1 LVYTFTSWGRNVTE
15 VEAYRALSSKSRL
28 QIMKMLYRKPLSVD
42 EIAEK
47 SGLRPITVRHHL
59 QALEEAGFVESYEER
74 GGSVGR
80 PKIYYKVTKEPP
92 IISFPKR
99 RYLRLS
105 NFIINALQFV
115 LGAERSRKILRKAGM
130 EMGENTIKRIESEN
144 NIRIWSLP
152 LFERYFV
159 REYLEKS
166 GVEPEIIEVND
177 KKIVYRLHNCLFF
190 ELATRMP
197 EVMCDVL
204 HESFHE
210 GISEAL
216 GKHVKI
222 TRLTCMAKGDPYC
235 EHMCEWKSVN

>member
-1 LVYTFTSWGRNVTE
+1 MTE
-15 VEAYRALSSKSRL
+15 VEAHRALSSKSRL
-28 QIMKMLYRKPLSVD
+28 QIMKLLYRKPLSVD
-42 EIAEK
+42 QLAEK
-47 SGLRPITVRHHL
+47 LGLQPITVRHHL
-59 QALEEAGFVESYEER
+59 QSLEEAGFIESYEER

-80 PKIYYKVTKEPP
+80 PKMYYKVIKEPP

-105 NFIINALQFV
+105 NFIISTLQFT
-115 LGAERSRKILRKAGM
+115 LGAERSKKILRRVGL

-144 NIRIWSLP
+144 NLRAWSLP
-152 LFERYFV
+152 LFERFFV

-166 GVEPEIIEVND
+166 GTEPEIVEVGD

-197 EVMCDVL
+197 EMMCDVL

-210 GISEAL
+210 GISKTL

-222 TRLTCMAKGDPYC
+222 TRLTCMAKGDLYC
-235 EHMCEWKSVN
+235 EHMCEWKNMD